1 LHPIGTEFGGLYKKI
16 NKWPKALGFLGLLP
30 TPFRDLVKRTS
41 GDALAHKQISKTIFF
56 AGYRVWKARAKLV
69 RETLASTPLSFQKI
83 ECKNPFHYLKRI
95 ANLSTARMT
104 SCRCSL
110 KFVPES
116 KSLDLRLFFP
126 SLPKKPKT
134 THSIEVPQQTGNR
147 EAVTYAWDMDVLMIY
162 AGDWGVPYTE
172 ESVEQPFS
180 RKEEVKSEKQKSEG
194 KICVDPPDHEE
205 KVGQLGTAMSEISI
219 IPQTPTDSSGLDHK
233 HIKDTGENQNQT
245 VSLLTEQEL
254 SIIEMPGMSVEEL
267 SLYEEATDTREPDL
281 ALFESLAM
289 PPPSITELSELL
301 HILHQEQVPGED
313 KRQESFPETLSPPED
328 YPHVQRKS
336 RKKRKKIKVT
346 NNNKKRKKMK
356 K

>member
-1 LHPIGTEFGGLYKKI
+1 LTAVVHTSRPKSQVFWKSLAFSLAFTNPESSHTEQGAPEIEVSIFLGINKESLSRDPIDWQSLSQKVSTWAEKNCSIECLTIPEHIHNLFCERKRAESKPRVSAKQCTLNNSASLFRFFNGNEGEHLHPIGTEFGGLYKKI

-172 ESVEQPFS
+172 ESVEQ
-180 RKEEVKSEKQKSEG
+180 
-194 KICVDPPDHEE
+194 
-205 KVGQLGTAMSEISI
+205 
-219 IPQTPTDSSGLDHK
+219 
-233 HIKDTGENQNQT
+233 
-245 VSLLTEQEL
+245 
-254 SIIEMPGMSVEEL
+254 
-267 SLYEEATDTREPDL
+267 
-281 ALFESLAM
+281 
-289 PPPSITELSELL
+289 
-301 HILHQEQVPGED
+301 
-313 KRQESFPETLSPPED
+313 
-328 YPHVQRKS
+328 
-336 RKKRKKIKVT
+336 
-346 NNNKKRKKMK
+346 
-356 K
+356 